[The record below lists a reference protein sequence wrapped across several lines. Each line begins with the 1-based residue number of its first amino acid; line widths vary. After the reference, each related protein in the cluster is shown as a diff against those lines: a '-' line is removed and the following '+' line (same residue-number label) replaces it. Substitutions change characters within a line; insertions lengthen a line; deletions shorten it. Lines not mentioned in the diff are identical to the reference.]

1 MNKTFN
7 IKSKDY
13 MQLLWNLSFSFRS
26 EVTSGT
32 TKQLHLQETITE
44 LGICYTVNS
53 RIAEYN
59 SYKFVLVKLNGKYS
73 LIPLYILRYWLTKKW
88 ERIPTPETVV
98 IHPLDGEVYAQI
110 MNMST
115 SFEVSIL

>member
-1 MNKTFN
+1 MYLLHSLFFSQHPDVFVNKTDEEDFHRFVTKLANLTYFNFEELPMNKTFN

-13 MQLLWNLSFSFRS
+13 MQLLWNLSFPFRS

-59 SYKFVLVKLNGKYS
+59 SYKLILVKPNG
-73 LIPLYILRYWLTKKW
+73 
-88 ERIPTPETVV
+88 E
-98 IHPLDGEVYAQI
+98 
-110 MNMST
+110 
-115 SFEVSIL
+115 